1 VEFSAGG
8 AERMRLDSSGNL
20 GLGVTPSV
28 WNLGKTIELPNGV
41 SLSANSG
48 LPASY
53 LATNATYNSGWVYK
67 TTAAATY
74 YNQQTGGHYWYTAPS
89 GTAGN
94 AISFTQAMTLTAD
107 INLGLNTTDPQS
119 ILNNFSSSARG
130 IAVSNAYPTIV
141 LSNTANATYNFFLST
156 DVGEAYVWNRAN
168 GPMLFAT
175 NNTERARITSGGNL
189 LVGTTSDGGYRLALD
204 YSSGPYVTR
213 FYNSNSSTNQ
223 YNVSLWAQAAAGSAT
238 GYVGTGGST
247 VANAAFQNTFV
258 VGTQTSSALVFN
270 TADTERARITSGGYF
285 KASNNGTYAGS
296 TSAYHEFSQSADD
309 SCLLLAPTNAS
320 FTSSALFI
328 AASRAANAAY
338 YMIRAR
344 ANAVDQFYV
353 TGAGVIYAQN
363 TTVQSLSDAR
373 LKENVRNATEGLEVI
388 NALRPVRFDWKAGFG
403 NDRKNQ
409 LGFIAQEVE
418 TVFPDAVSEWSK
430 TDGETEAYKTVGP
443 GAIIPV
449 LVKAIQEQ
457 QALIN
462 DLRAR
467 VAALEA

>member
-1 VEFSAGG
+1 
-8 AERMRLDSSGNL
+8 
-20 GLGVTPSV
+20 
-28 WNLGKTIELPNGV
+28 
-41 SLSANSG
+41 
-48 LPASY
+48 
-53 LATNATYNSGWVYK
+53 
-67 TTAAATY
+67 
-74 YNQQTGGHYWYTAPS
+74 
-89 GTAGN
+89 
-94 AISFTQAMTLTAD
+94 
-107 INLGLNTTDPQS
+107 
-119 ILNNFSSSARG
+119 
-130 IAVSNAYPTIV
+130 
-141 LSNTANATYNFFLST
+141 
-156 DVGEAYVWNRAN
+156 
-168 GPMLFAT
+168 
-175 NNTERARITSGGNL
+175 
-189 LVGTTSDGGYRLALD
+189 
-204 YSSGPYVTR
+204 
-213 FYNSNSSTNQ
+213 
-223 YNVSLWAQAAAGSAT
+223 
-238 GYVGTGGST
+238 
-247 VANAAFQNTFV
+247 
-258 VGTQTSSALVFN
+258 
-270 TADTERARITSGGYF
+270 
-285 KASNNGTYAGS
+285 
-296 TSAYHEFSQSADD
+296 
-309 SCLLLAPTNAS
+309 
-320 FTSSALFI
+320 
-328 AASRAANAAY
+328 
-338 YMIRAR
+338 MIRAR